1 MKKITQKILIM
12 MPIKSNINSTNKLF
26 SKVIIMLLLSIVI
39 NKVSFAQ
46 PGVIDNTVVVVA
58 AYEPT
63 ISDAYKITFNPTM
76 KDTVFE
82 TPKLSY
88 GIESNSI
95 NTSITLDPIK
105 AAKVVGEPVT
115 KLYKNLIEAGF
126 GNYTTPYFELFAN
139 STRSKTDAFGAHI
152 KYLSS
157 TSSIKDYTSSDY
169 SDLNMEV
176 YGNKY
181 LKKSTLD
188 GEVFFSRDALN
199 YYGYDHNDAAL
210 SNSIKDTKQRYAL
223 IGLNTSYY
231 SNYVDS
237 NSLDYKLTL
246 GYSNLSDFYKSSEN
260 NVKLGLDV
268 DQNLKLFKLANRQ
281 AIGLKADLDYYNNST
296 AGTTANTALVKLQP
310 FVSAHLNEYML
321 YAGLSV
327 NFVTGT
333 ESKLYIYPVIEGS
346 LAVIPKVL
354 KVFAGIKGEVTRNS
368 FKSLSDENPY
378 IETNTP
384 LGYANN
390 KFEFYG
396 GVHTSL
402 TKTIDFT
409 ARLST
414 KSIDGFPL
422 FVNDTNTG
430 NTNKFTV
437 VYDNITVFNIN
448 SEIQWRTSE
457 KVTLLAVANWN
468 QYSTNQIEAWHR
480 PTLDAKFSV
489 YYNISNKIITHLD
502 IFAFDK
508 MYARTFNKGVAEA
521 STINGM
527 VDFNMG
533 IEYRINKIFSA
544 FVNLNNFGTTQYYN
558 FYNYP
563 TQRFNMLAGLTY
575 AF

>member
-1 MKKITQKILIM
+1 
-12 MPIKSNINSTNKLF
+12 MPVKSNINKLF
-26 SKVIIMLLLSIVI
+26 NKVVIMLLLSIII

-46 PGVIDNTVVVVA
+46 PGVIDNTVIVVA

-105 AAKVVGEPVT
+105 AAKVVGEPVI
-115 KLYKNLIEAGF
+115 KLYKNLIKAGF

-139 STRSKTDAFGAHI
+139 TTRSKTDAFGAHI
-152 KYLSS
+152 KYISS
-157 TSSIKDYTSSDY
+157 SGSIKDYSNSDY

-176 YGNKY
+176 YGKKY

-188 GEVFFSRDALN
+188 GEVFFSRNALN
-199 YYGYDHNDAAL
+199 YYGYYHPDGVNL
-210 SNSIKDTKQRYAL
+210 PQVYTDTKQRYAL

-246 GYSNLSDFYKSSEN
+246 GYSNLSDYYKSSEN

-268 DQNLKLFKLANRQ
+268 GQNLKLFKLANRQ
-281 AIGLKADLDYYNNST
+281 AIGLKANLDYYNNT
-296 AGTTANTALVKLQP
+296 IAGATANTALVKLQP

-321 YAGLSV
+321 YAGLNVS
-327 NFVTGT
+327 FVTGT
-333 ESKLYIYPVIEGS
+333 ESKIYFYPVIEGS
-346 LAVIPKVL
+346 LAVIPKIL

-378 IETNTP
+378 IQTNVP
-384 LGYANN
+384 LKNANN

-396 GVHTSL
+396 GIHTSL

-414 KSIDGFPL
+414 KSIDNFPL
-422 FVNDTNTG
+422 FANDYYKTNM
-430 NTNKFTV
+430 FTV
-437 VYDNITVFNIN
+437 VYDNINVFNIN
-448 SEIQWRTSE
+448 SEIQWRTND
-457 KVTLLAVANWN
+457 KITLLAVANWN
-468 QYSTNQIEAWHR
+468 QYSTNEVKAWHR

-489 YYNISNKIITHLD
+489 YYNINNKIITHLD
-502 IFAFDK
+502 IFAFNN
-508 MYARTFNKGVAEA
+508 MYARTYKNGVAEA
-521 STINGM
+521 TTINGV
-527 VDFNMG
+527 VDFNLG
-533 IEYRINKIFSA
+533 IEYRVTKIFSA

-558 FYNYP
+558 WYNYP

>member
-1 MKKITQKILIM
+1 MKIITKKILIT
-12 MPIKSNINSTNKLF
+12 MPVKSIIHKSF
-26 SKVIIMLLLSIVI
+26 SKVILMLLLSIII

-46 PGVIDNTVVVVA
+46 PGVIDNTVIVVA

-82 TPKLSY
+82 APKLSY

-95 NTSITLDPIK
+95 NTSITLEPIK
-105 AAKVVGEPVT
+105 AAKVVGEPVI
-115 KLYKNLIEAGF
+115 KLYKNLIKAGF

-139 STRSKTDAFGAHI
+139 TTRSKTDAFGAHI

-157 TSSIKDYTSSDY
+157 TGSIKDYSNSDY

-176 YGNKY
+176 YGKKY

-188 GEVFFSRDALN
+188 GEVFFSRNALN

-246 GYSNLSDFYKSSEN
+246 GYSNLSDYYKSSEN

-268 DQNLKLFKLANRQ
+268 SQNLKLFKLANRQ
-281 AIGLKADLDYYNNST
+281 AIGLKANLDYYNNT
-296 AGTTANTALVKLQP
+296 IAGATANTALVKLQP

-321 YAGLSV
+321 YAGLNVS
-327 NFVTGT
+327 FVTGT
-333 ESKLYIYPVIEGS
+333 ESKIYFYPVIEGS

-354 KVFAGIKGEVTRNS
+354 KVFAGIKGEITRNS

-378 IETNTP
+378 IETNVP
-384 LGYANN
+384 MQYANN

-396 GVHTSL
+396 GIHTSL

-414 KSIDGFPL
+414 KSIDGYPL
-422 FVNDTNTG
+422 FVTDTTKSNM
-430 NTNKFTV
+430 FTV
-437 VYDNITVFNIN
+437 VYDNINVFNIN
-448 SEIQWRTSE
+448 SEIQWRTND
-457 KVTLLAVANWN
+457 KITLLAVANWN
-468 QYSTNQIEAWHR
+468 QYSTNEVKAWHK

-489 YYNISNKIITHLD
+489 YYNINNKIITHLD
-502 IFAFDK
+502 IFAFNN
-508 MYARTFNKGVAEA
+508 MYARTFNKGVVEA
-521 STINGM
+521 TTINGM
-527 VDFNMG
+527 VDFNLG
-533 IEYRINKIFSA
+533 IEYRVTKIFSA

-558 FYNYP
+558 WYNYP
-563 TQRFNMLAGLTY
+563 SQRFNLLAGLTY